1 METLNELVGENNL
14 KEVLKTK
21 IKKGE
26 STTAVAVER
35 LRGKQLNLVFNALG
49 YNELKR
55 IKKAVD
61 TALNSK
67 KEEQRSALLKQIEL
81 LDAE

>member
-1 METLNELVGENNL
+1 METLTELVGDNTLNQ
-14 KEVLKTK
+14 VLNTK
-21 IKKGE
+21 KKKGE
-26 STTAVAVER
+26 STTAVTVER

-49 YNELKR
+49 YAELKR

-61 TALNSK
+61 TALSSK
-67 KEEQRSALLKQIEL
+67 KEEQRNALLKQIEL